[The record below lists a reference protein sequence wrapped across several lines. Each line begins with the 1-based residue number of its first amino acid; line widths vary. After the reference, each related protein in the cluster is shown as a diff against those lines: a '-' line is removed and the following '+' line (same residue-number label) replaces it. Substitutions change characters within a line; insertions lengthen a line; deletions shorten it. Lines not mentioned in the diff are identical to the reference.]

1 MLSLLLILVAAVFA
15 IQAIRAKGLIPSAL
29 WLAGVS
35 ALSSLV
41 FYLYGAH
48 QVAVIELSVGAGLVT
63 VLFVLA
69 INIAG
74 DAPLNPQPLLPPGL
88 TIGLA
93 LLFVLVLGWFGL
105 AGFAPAAVPAA
116 VPAGTESDFARI
128 LWQDRGLDV
137 LVQVILI
144 FSGVLGFLGLLAEV
158 KGPLSGSLA
167 EQVSAGRE
175 RDLKAL
181 EDRVQEHEERVQ

>member
-1 MLSLLLILVAAVFA
+1 MSSLLLIGIAVVFA

-35 ALSSLV
+35 ALCAVV
-41 FYLYGAH
+41 FYQFGAR

-74 DAPLNPQPLLPPGL
+74 DEPLPARTVLPRGL
-88 TIGLA
+88 AIGLV
-93 LLFVLVLGWFGL
+93 LLFAFILGWFTLPGL
-105 AGFAPAAVPAA
+105 VTAPVAPQS
-116 VPAGTESDFARI
+116 GTSFSQV
-128 LWQDRGLDV
+128 LWQGRGLDV
-137 LVQVILI
+137 LVQVVLI

-158 KGPLSGSLA
+158 KGPLAGSLA
-167 EQVSAGRE
+167 EAVAARRE
-175 RDLKAL
+175 QSLQAL
-181 EDRVQEHEERVQ
+181 EDQVQEHEEQSK